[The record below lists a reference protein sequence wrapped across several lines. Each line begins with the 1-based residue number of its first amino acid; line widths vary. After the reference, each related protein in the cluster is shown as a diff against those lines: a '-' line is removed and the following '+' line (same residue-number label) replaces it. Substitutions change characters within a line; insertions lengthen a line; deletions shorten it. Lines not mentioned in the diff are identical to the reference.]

1 MAKKSKKPPV
11 KPVEPAKKRVRV
23 LKDKSKYPFAPKAAK
38 ADKLALPQKALNYI
52 PYAAPAE
59 FAAKAGAV
67 ASGIFGDIMNAMATD
82 VFIMRG
88 RHLRGTKKKPL
99 PPVDWEAHVNPL
111 GITMLALGAGATL
124 WLLQI
129 RLHPQIVEVI
139 TGRWICGENNVS
151 PILSGLASETD
162 WRGKP
167 PTCTIHIPE
176 KGYWDYANAD
186 VSNVPSGWSSNPDY
200 KGPGGWIPGAVWVVT
215 DPAHDEQVDAVW
227 HEISRYKERK
237 WTLEPNQKDKN
248 GNWTSTPAGWIKGL
262 VLPFGWTGI
271 WGK

>member
-23 LKDKSKYPFAPKAAK
+23 LKDKSKYPFAPKAPK
-38 ADKLALPQKALNYI
+38 TDKLAVAQKALKYT

-59 FAAKAGAV
+59 FAAKGAGT
-67 ASGIFGDIMNAMATD
+67 ASGIFGDIMNALATD
-82 VFIMRG
+82 VLVLRG
-88 RHLRGTKKKPL
+88 RHLRGSKKRPL

-111 GITMLALGAGATL
+111 GITILALGAGATL

-139 TGRWICGENNVS
+139 TGRWIFGEVNAS
-151 PILSGLASETD
+151 PILSGVASDTSWMGTAPVHTVHVPET
-162 WRGKP
+162 G
-167 PTCTIHIPE
+167 H
-176 KGYWDYANAD
+176 
-186 VSNVPSGWSSNPDY
+186 WSTGGSSDY
-200 KGPGGWIPGAVWVVT
+200 KGGAGGWQPGAVWIV
-215 DPAHDEQVDAVW
+215 DIPAHDEERTAVW
-227 HEISRYKERK
+227 HEISRSKSRK
-237 WTLEPNQKDKN
+237 YTLEPNQKDKN